1 MPGQRTQ
8 AERMAVLET
17 QMQHAAKALD
27 TLVAQ
32 GEAASESR
40 KRVYEAQEEFRRE
53 MQGMKSTV
61 ESLDRRVGA
70 MEPSVEDYRM
80 KVIQVNAA
88 GKLGRMLWAIG
99 GFLLASAAWLT
110 GLWEALIRHLRGL

>member
-1 MPGQRTQ
+1 MPGHRTQ

-17 QMQHAAKALD
+17 QMTHATKALD
-27 TLVAQ
+27 TLVVQ
-32 GEAASESR
+32 GQAASESR

-70 MEPSVEDYRM
+70 MEPSVEDYRT

-88 GKLGRMLWAIG
+88 GRIGRVLWAVG
-99 GFLLASAAWLT
+99 GFLLASAAWLV
-110 GLWEALIRHLRGL
+110 GMWDAVIKHLRP